1 MNINK
6 QELLS
11 LISTVSSAC
20 GSEAYILAPNEDV
33 AKEIF
38 SLLEEQAEVYYE
50 PDRNG
55 VYPPND
61 NVYVLPKENK

>member
-11 LISTVSSAC
+11 LVSKVASAS
-20 GSEAYILAPNEDV
+20 GSEAVILAPNEEM
-33 AKEIF
+33 AKEIV
-38 SLLEEQAEVYYE
+38 SLLEGQVEVYYG
-50 PDRNG
+50 PDRNR

-61 NVYVLPKENK
+61 NIYILPKEN